1 MTPPSGEES
10 SLPRVDLRSDTV
22 TRPTPAMREAM
33 HRAEVGDDCFGEDP
47 TVRALE
53 LRTAELLGKEAAL
66 FFPSGIMAN
75 QTGILALGE
84 PGTEVLAEAGA
95 HLLHWE
101 EGSVAAH
108 GGMQPRG
115 IPAADGLL
123 SPGELEAAV
132 HPPSPFQ
139 PRGTV
144 LVLENTHLGSGGRIM
159 TPQGTA
165 ELADRARAHGL
176 RIHLDGA
183 RLWNAAAALG
193 EPPAA
198 LAAPADTVMTC
209 LSKGLGAPVGSM
221 LAGPRSVLERGW
233 RIRRRLGGQMRQA
246 GILAAAG
253 LHALEHHR
261 ERLVEDHRR
270 ARRLAEGLDGL
281 PGVAAPPPETNIVMV
296 DVSALGRTVESLLE
310 GVGRRG
316 VALGAFGPGRIRAVL
331 HLEVDDAG
339 VDRAVA
345 AFREALAEGADG

>member
-1 MTPPSGEES
+1 VTPPSGEEPPP
-10 SLPRVDLRSDTV
+10 PRVDLRSDTV

-33 HRAEVGDDCFGEDP
+33 LRAEVGDDCFGEDP

-53 LRTAELLGKEAAL
+53 ARAAELLGKESAL

-95 HLLHWE
+95 HLIHWE
-101 EGSVAAH
+101 EGSLAAH
-108 GGMQPRG
+108 GGMQLRG
-115 IPAADGLL
+115 IPAAEGLL
-123 SPGELEAAV
+123 TPAELDGAL

-139 PRGTV
+139 PRGAV
-144 LVLENTHLGSGGRIM
+144 LALENTHLGSGGRVM
-159 TPQGTA
+159 SPPRTA
-165 ELADRARAHGL
+165 AVAERARAHGL

-183 RLWNAAAALG
+183 RLWNAAAELG
-193 EPPAA
+193 VPPAE
-198 LAAPADTVMTC
+198 LAAPVDTVMTC

-261 ERLVEDHRR
+261 TRLVEDHRR
-270 ARRLAEGLDGL
+270 ARRLAEGLGGL
-281 PGVAAPPPETNIVMV
+281 PGVAVAPPETNIVMADVTATGRSV
-296 DVSALGRTVESLLE
+296 DSVLGALA
-310 GVGRRG
+310 RRG
-316 VALGAFGPGRIRAVL
+316 VAMGAFGGGRIRAVL
-331 HLEVDDAG
+331 HLDVNDDG
-339 VDRAVA
+339 VDRAVV
-345 AFREALAEGADG
+345 AFREVLGEG